1 MSKAFASQADMAD
14 KKITFE
20 QLSAHCWAYTAEG
33 DPNSGVII
41 GEKYILVSDA
51 TATPAMARDLIAKIR
66 TVSDK
71 PIKYVLLTHYH
82 AVRVLGAS
90 AYFAEGAS
98 EIIAS
103 QGTYELIVER
113 GAQDMKSEMERFPR
127 LFRGADSIPGLTW
140 PTLVIGG
147 GDPFKGEL
155 PGKLTVDLGG
165 VKVQI
170 WSPGAG
176 HTRGDTIAWV
186 EEEKVL
192 FSGDLV
198 EYEAGV
204 YTGDAQLEEWPAT
217 LEALRALGAEAIVPG
232 RGEAM
237 KGAADVNKALDYTKR
252 WVTTLDPTE
261 HQFVTAVVCLGLF
274 TAARISE
281 QVRSGIGSLPRG
293 QRFAGMA
300 LGLTTP
306 QVYRYVILPMAFRII
321 IPPLTSESM
330 NIVKNSSVAFAVS
343 IPELTLF
350 AMQAQEET
358 SRGVEV
364 YLAVT
369 VLYVITAFA
378 INRVMAFLEKRSRV
392 PGMVAST
399 GSGGH

>member
-1 MSKAFASQADMAD
+1 MSKAFASQSDLTD

-41 GEKYILVSDA
+41 GDKFIMVSDA
-51 TATPAMARDLIAKIR
+51 TATPAMAQDLIARIR

-90 AYFAEGAS
+90 AYAAEGAT

-113 GAQDMKSEMERFPR
+113 GAEDMQSEMERFPR
-127 LFRGADSIPGLTW
+127 LFRNAESVPGLTW
-140 PTLVIGG
+140 PTMVIAGG
-147 GDPFKGEL
+147 NPARGEV
-155 PGKLTVDLGG
+155 PGKLVVDLGG
-165 VKVQI
+165 VRVQI
-170 WSPGAG
+170 WHPGPG

-198 EYEAGV
+198 EYKAGV

-237 KGAADVNKALDYTKR
+237 KGSADVNKAIDYTVQ
-252 WVTTLDPTE
+252 WVETLYRCGKEAAAAKMDLKGAMAHTRKSMDPIFGEVFIYE
-261 HQFVTAVVCLGLF
+261 HCLPF
-274 TAARISE
+274 DVSRAYDEA
-281 QVRSGIGSLPRG
+281 SGIKNPRIWTAE
-293 QRFAGMA
+293 RDKDMWAA
-300 LGLTTP
+300 L
-306 QVYRYVILPMAFRII
+306 
-321 IPPLTSESM
+321 
-330 NIVKNSSVAFAVS
+330 
-343 IPELTLF
+343 
-350 AMQAQEET
+350 QA
-358 SRGVEV
+358 
-364 YLAVT
+364 
-369 VLYVITAFA
+369 
-378 INRVMAFLEKRSRV
+378 
-392 PGMVAST
+392 
-399 GSGGH
+399 